1 MAYRQIVWFFSSNGL
16 EWLTVKVNFR
26 NIEMKSTPSYIYVR
40 WASSIFMILMLL
52 WLTVSAPFVTSFQLQ
67 MVEKEKGMHQ
77 HDEKECKEK
86 NASDC
91 NPFANTT
98 EEKTE
103 SGSISFSEEYLHD
116 PYELIHTLDDLLR
129 HANCGHSA
137 LYIAF
142 HGELLSPP
150 PEV

>member
-1 MAYRQIVWFFSSNGL
+1 MKG
-16 EWLTVKVNFR
+16 TVR
-26 NIEMKSTPSYIYVR
+26 DMMVR
-40 WASSIFMILMLL
+40 WVSGIFMMLVLL
-52 WLTVSAPFVTSFQLQ
+52 WLTVSAPFVISFQMQ
-67 MVEKEKGMHQ
+67 MAEREMAQHKDCGEKCNEK
-77 HDEKECKEK
+77 DATAE
-86 NASDC
+86 C

-103 SGSISFSEEYLHD
+103 SSTSFGFSEEYLHD
-116 PYELIHTLDDLLR
+116 HYEIIHTLDDLLK
-129 HANCGHSA
+129 HDNCGHSA

>member
-1 MAYRQIVWFFSSNGL
+1 
-16 EWLTVKVNFR
+16 
-26 NIEMKSTPSYIYVR
+26 MKYTTKYLLVR
-40 WASSIFMILMLL
+40 WASGIFMALVLL
-52 WLTVSAPFVTSFQLQ
+52 WLTVSAPYVTSFQIQ
-67 MVEKEKGMHQ
+67 MAEREKQEQKNNTHGCT
-77 HDEKECKEK
+77 DKE
-86 NASDC
+86 SHDC

-103 SGSISFSEEYLHD
+103 SGSITFSEEYLHHH
-116 PYELIHTLDDLLR
+116 EEAIHTMDDLLK
-129 HANCGHSA
+129 HDKCGHSA

>member
-1 MAYRQIVWFFSSNGL
+1 LDSLIDKG
-16 EWLTVKVNFR
+16 NFKH
-26 NIEMKSTPSYIYVR
+26 IEMKGYSRNILVR
-40 WASSIFMILMLL
+40 WASGIFMMLVLL
-52 WLTVSAPFVTSFQLQ
+52 WLTVSTPFVNAFQMQIAEREQALH
-67 MVEKEKGMHQ
+67 KDCKSS
-77 HDEKECKEK
+77 CKEK
-86 NASDC
+86 EEAASEC

-103 SGSISFSEEYLHD
+103 SSASISFSEEFLHD
-116 PYELIHTLDDLLR
+116 HHEQLTNLDDILE
-129 HANCGHSA
+129 HAKCGHSA

>member
-1 MAYRQIVWFFSSNGL
+1 MM
-16 EWLTVKVNFR
+16 TVLV
-26 NIEMKSTPSYIYVR
+26 
-40 WASSIFMILMLL
+40 
-52 WLTVSAPFVTSFQLQ
+52 WLTVSAPFVTSFQVK
-67 MVEKEKGMHQ
+67 MAAFEKEKQ
-77 HDEKECKEK
+77 KTTAKACNDKD
-86 NASDC
+86 ASGC

-103 SGSISFSEEYLHD
+103 SGSISFSEEYVHE
-116 PYELIHTLDDLLR
+116 YHELIHTNADLPK
-129 HANCGHSA
+129 HHNCGRSA

>member
-1 MAYRQIVWFFSSNGL
+1 
-16 EWLTVKVNFR
+16 
-26 NIEMKSTPSYIYVR
+26 MKGNLQYILVR
-40 WASSIFMILMLL
+40 WISGIFLMLVL
-52 WLTVSAPFVTSFQLQ
+52 VWLTVSTPFVTSFQIQ
-67 MVEKEKGMHQ
+67 IAAQEKETQKNTNAACT
-77 HDEKECKEK
+77 DED
-86 NASDC
+86 APGC

-103 SGSISFSEEYLHD
+103 SGSITFSEEYLHD
-116 PYELIHTLDDLLR
+116 HYEIIHTLDDLLK
-129 HANCGHSA
+129 HDNCGHSA

>member
-1 MAYRQIVWFFSSNGL
+1 M
-16 EWLTVKVNFR
+16 
-26 NIEMKSTPSYIYVR
+26 MVR
-40 WASSIFMILMLL
+40 WASGIFMMLVLL
-52 WLTVSAPFVTSFQLQ
+52 WLTVSAPFVTSFQMQ
-67 MVEKEKGMHQ
+67 VAEREKAMHK
-77 HDEKECKEK
+77 DCGSSCKEK
-86 NASDC
+86 EETTAC

-103 SGSISFSEEYLHD
+103 SSTSITFSEEYLHD
-116 PYELIHTLDDLLR
+116 HYETIHTLDDLLK
-129 HANCGHSA
+129 HDNCGHSA